1 MPMNKYSAWSVFKNG
16 LTGQRGWTRAWRDPD
31 PKTGYDVIIIGA
43 GLHGLA
49 TAYYLAKNHG
59 VRNIAVLEKGWLGG
73 GNAGRNTT
81 IVRSN
86 YMMPGNRFFYE
97 HSLKLWEGLS
107 HELNYNVMFSQRSHI
122 SLLHTPAAR
131 DAAARRYNTMR
142 LTGSDGEL
150 WDLDTLK
157 KNVPH
162 LNYDNARFPIIGATV
177 QRRAGTARHD
187 AVAWGYA
194 RAADQLGVDV
204 IQNCEVTGVVRD
216 GGRRQR
222 IGALETTRGVIAANK
237 VGFAVAGNTSR
248 LWGMAELGRLPI
260 ETHLLQAFVTEP
272 LKPLL
277 DQVVVFGVGGAHF
290 YISQSDKGGM
300 VFGGDLD
307 WYKSYA
313 QRGNLPAVQ
322 DVAECATSILPC
334 LGRVRLLRHWAGV
347 MDMSMDGSA
356 FICKTP
362 LENLYLNAGWNYG
375 GFKASPASG
384 WYFADLIANDRP
396 DAVIADFDLK
406 RFQRGVMMDERG
418 AGPDPKLHG

>member
-1 MPMNKYSAWSVFKNG
+1 MTRYSAWSVFWNG
-16 LTGQRGWTRAWRDPD
+16 LTGQRNWERAWRDPE
-31 PKTGYDVIIIGA
+31 PRREYDVVIVGG

-49 TAYYLAKNHG
+49 TAYYLARNHG
-59 VRNIAVLEKGWLGG
+59 VSDVAVLEKGWLGG

-86 YMMPGNRFFYE
+86 YMMPGNRQFYE
-97 HSLKLWEGLS
+97 HSLKLWEELS
-107 HELNYNVMFSQRSHI
+107 HDLNYNVMFSQRSHI
-122 SLLHTPAAR
+122 TLLHSPGAR

-142 LTGSDGEL
+142 LTGTDAEL
-150 WDLDTLK
+150 WSLDELK
-157 KNVPH
+157 RAVPH
-162 LNYDNARFPIIGATV
+162 LNYGPNARFPIIGAAV
-177 QRRAGTARHD
+177 QKRAGTARHD

-194 RAADQLGVDV
+194 RGADQRGVDI
-204 IQNCEVTGVVRD
+204 IQNCEVTGVRREN
-216 GGRRQR
+216 GRVA
-222 IGALETTRGVIAANK
+222 ALETTRGPIRGRK

-248 LWGMAELGRLPI
+248 LWGMADLGTLPI
-260 ETHLLQAFVTEP
+260 ETHKLQAFVSEP

-313 QRGNLPAVQ
+313 QRGNLPMVA

-334 LGRVRLLRHWAGV
+334 LGRVRLLRHWSGV
-347 MDMSMDGSA
+347 MDMSMDGS
-356 FICKTP
+356 FFLCKTP
-362 LENLYLNAGWNYG
+362 LDNLYLNAGWNYG

-396 DAVIADFDLK
+396 DPVIANHDLG
-406 RFQRGVMMDERG
+406 RFERGVNIDERG

>member
-1 MPMNKYSAWSVFKNG
+1 MSRYSAWRVFWNG
-16 LTGQRGWTRAWRDPD
+16 LTGNQGWERAWRDPE
-31 PKTGYDVIIIGA
+31 PKAEYDVVIVGG

-49 TAYYLAKNHG
+49 TAWYLAKNHG
-59 VRNIAVLEKGWLGG
+59 ITDVAVLEKGWLGG

-86 YMMPGNRFFYE
+86 YVMPGNREFYE
-97 HSLKLWEGLS
+97 HSLVLWENLS

-122 SLLHTPAAR
+122 TLLHSPGAV
-131 DAAARRYNTMR
+131 DAAARRYNTLR
-142 LTGSDGEL
+142 LTGTPAEIWGLDEL
-150 WDLDTLK
+150 RR
-157 KNVPH
+157 NVPH
-162 LNYDNARFPIIGATV
+162 LAYGPEARFPIIGAAV

-194 RAADQLGVDV
+194 RAADQRGVD
-204 IQNCEVTGVVRD
+204 ILQNCEVTGV
-216 GGRRQR
+216 QR
-222 IGALETTRGVIAANK
+222 EGARISVLDTSRGAIRAKK

-248 LWGMAELGRLPI
+248 LWTMAGLGTLPI
-260 ETHLLQAFVTEP
+260 ETHKLQAFVSEP

-277 DQVVVFGVGGAHF
+277 DQVVVFGVGGTHF

-313 QRGNLPAVQ
+313 QRGNLPIVQ
-322 DVAECATSILPC
+322 DVAECAISMMPC
-334 LGRVRLLRHWAGV
+334 LGRVRLLRLWAGLV
-347 MDMSMDGSA
+347 DMSMDGSH
-356 FICKTP
+356 FLCKTP
-362 LENLYLNAGWNYG
+362 LHNLYLNAGWNYG
-375 GFKASPASG
+375 GFKAAPASG

-396 DAVIADFDLK
+396 HPVVANHDLG
-406 RFQRGVMMDERG
+406 RFARGVNIDERG